1 LGTNPERAG
10 EGREGLT
17 AAKTPQ
23 TAQYAPKTPKETV
36 KSAVLPSKKATKISF
51 TIMAL
56 TGKARLQVFYFIRI

>member
-1 LGTNPERAG
+1 
-10 EGREGLT
+10 LT

-23 TAQYAPKTPKETV
+23 TAQYAPKTPKKTA
-36 KSAVLPSKKATKISF
+36 KSAVVLSKKATKISF